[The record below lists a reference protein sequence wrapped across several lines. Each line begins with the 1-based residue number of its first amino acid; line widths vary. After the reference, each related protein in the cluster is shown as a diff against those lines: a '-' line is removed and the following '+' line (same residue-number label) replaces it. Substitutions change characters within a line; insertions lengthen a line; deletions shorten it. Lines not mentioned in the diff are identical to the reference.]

1 MPADTKNKIN
11 ISEIYC
17 NTIVSASK
25 ITGLDYTVNPYL
37 GCWHGCVYCY
47 ARYMTKFS
55 KSKFQWGEFVDVKI
69 NAPEI
74 LKRDLFGLK
83 KGLVSLSTVTD
94 PYQVPERKYQLTR
107 RILEELAAN
116 NFSVSLLTK
125 SNLILRDTDVLKKF
139 DRNNLEVGFSII
151 TLDEDVRRH
160 FEPNAPPVR
169 ERVNALKQLS
179 EQGIRTWVFI
189 APILPLLSENTIPDL
204 LNEVRH
210 HAGYIMT
217 DRLNIKS
224 GNWSGIVKVLKRNY
238 PYLYQ
243 KWKEILFSK
252 DNKRRYYQ
260 DLFSRISR
268 YCGEKKIIV
277 HM

>member
-55 KSKFQWGEFVDVKI
+55 KSKYQWGEFVDVKI

-83 KGLVSLSTVTD
+83 KGLVSLSTVID
-94 PYQVPERKYQLTR
+94 PYQVPERKYHLTR

-116 NFSVSLLTK
+116 NFSVSILTK
-125 SNLILRDTDVLKKF
+125 SNLVLRDIDVLKKF

-252 DNKRRYYQ
+252 DNKSHYYH
-260 DLFSRISR
+260 DLYCRIAR
-268 YCGEKKIIV
+268 YCGEKNILLQ
-277 HM
+277 